1 VVGVGASPPAPMFGW
16 YAERW
21 LALQNRRAKQRL
33 ITIATLRRYHSALHA
48 HFLPFFAARPLD
60 QITRQDCDDFRAVAL
75 QVGLLPGTINNLM
88 RVLRVVLRAAITDG
102 YITRDPLAGMSML
115 PTGPRLVEPYTGEEI
130 NLLLAA
136 TPRAY
141 RLLIGLAAL
150 AGLRQGEALAL
161 RHCDLDLPNHHLV
174 VRRSLQRA
182 HRGFTLAERLGSPKT
197 SRGFRQVPIQS
208 SLRALI
214 DQHLEMTRPHPDT
227 LLSSTSTGDPY
238 DPNWIRNHV
247 LVPAIREANLR
258 PSTYQDLRRSFV
270 AQCVAAGVAPA
281 QTAAWLGHTIR
292 MTAYYYSVAQPT
304 GLAGIAALDA
314 QTRR

>member
-1 VVGVGASPPAPMFGW
+1 
-16 YAERW
+16 
-21 LALQNRRAKQRL
+21 LAVQDRRAKQRL

-60 QITRQDCDDFRAVAL
+60 HITRQECDDFRAVAL
-75 QVGLLPGTINNLM
+75 QVGLHPGTVNNLM
-88 RVLRVVLRAAITDG
+88 RVLRVVLRAALTDG
-102 YITRDPLAGMSML
+102 YITRDPLAGMPML
-115 PTGPRLVEPYTGEEI
+115 PTGPRLVEPYTVEEI
-130 NLLLAA
+130 NRLLAA
-136 TPRAY
+136 TPRPQ

-161 RHCDLDLPNHHLV
+161 RLCDLDLPNHHLL

-182 HRGFTLAERLGSPKT
+182 HRDFTLAERFGSPKT
-197 SRGFRQVPIQS
+197 SRGYRQVPIQS

-214 DQHLEMTRPHPDT
+214 AQHLEVTRPRPDA
-227 LLSSTSTGDPY
+227 LLCATPSGEPY

-247 LVPAIREANLR
+247 LLPAIRQADLR

-270 AQCVAAGVAPA
+270 AQCVAAGIAPA

-292 MTAYYYSVAQPT
+292 MTAYYYSVAQPVA
-304 GLAGIAALDA
+304 LAGIAALDA
-314 QTRR
+314 QASR